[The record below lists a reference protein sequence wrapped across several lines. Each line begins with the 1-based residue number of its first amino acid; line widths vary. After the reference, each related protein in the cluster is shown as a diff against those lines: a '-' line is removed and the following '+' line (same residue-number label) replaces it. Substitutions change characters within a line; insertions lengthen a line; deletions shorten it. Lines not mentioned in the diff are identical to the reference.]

1 MYNTLQNIHTLL
13 KSRNS
18 NLLQRGSLLF
28 LRNNFNCF
36 NIRNANGNLKLDKF
50 QNFNNLN
57 FQRNLNNWSSFSRN
71 EKKIHINTINEIKD
85 FEDFEKL
92 LKEANSKKDNEPFK
106 EDLTKDNNIFNK
118 NENKEENEYIHRENE
133 TNEEENDN
141 YRNYIPPNPKIP
153 NKESKGPNNFL
164 PYLFMI
170 GFILFSTLNK
180 NENKDEIS
188 WQDFREKYLST
199 DSVKY
204 LEVCEGSYVNIHFK
218 PGLFENNSKGLK
230 DVIKRK
236 KRLCFTIGSIESFEK
251 KLDEAQDELG
261 IPSWK
266 RIPVIYSNNKV
277 SSNKFVDLLPTILFF
292 GCIWWASRNSGGKTP
307 TTMGPQGLFG
317 LSRSNARMYNQENQ
331 VKVKFKDIA
340 GMNEAKEEIMEFVK
354 ILKNPAS
361 FELLGAKMPKGAILS
376 GPPGTGKTLLAK
388 ATAGEAGVPFL
399 SVSGSEFVEMFVGV
413 GSSRV
418 RDLFANAKK
427 LAPCIIF
434 IDEIDAIG
442 RTRSRMTGIGGGND
456 ERENTLNQLLVE
468 MDGFDSS
475 DHVIVLAG
483 TNRPDV
489 LDPAL
494 MRPGRFDRH
503 VTIDKPDIQ
512 GRKDIFKVHL
522 KPITVDP
529 NENIDELCKKL
540 AALTPGFSG
549 ADIHSVCNEAA
560 LIAAREQNLSV
571 KRIHFEKAIERVI
584 GGLEKKSKLLNPKE
598 KKIVAYHEAGHAV
611 VGWFLEHASPLLKV
625 SIIPRGSSALGYA
638 QYIPKEHYLYSKEQ
652 LMDIICMSLG
662 GRCSEQLFFNK
673 ITTGAYDDL
682 QKVTQMAYSIVAQYG
697 MNKNLGN
704 VSYREEDGDPSFF
717 KPYSEETAKIID
729 KEVRDLVELAYERTL
744 NLLTE
749 KKDDVDRLAKLLLE
763 KEVIG
768 KDDVEKLLGKRPW
781 DDHSS
786 NFK

>member
-1 MYNTLQNIHTLL
+1 MFNSLQSVPSFL
-13 KSRNS
+13 KAKN
-18 NLLQRGSLLF
+18 NNLLLQRSTSLF
-28 LRNNFNCF
+28 FNNGCNQL
-36 NIRNANGNLKLDKF
+36 NANLNLKLNNLHSLNKNFIF
-50 QNFNNLN
+50 QRNFNN
-57 FQRNLNNWSSFSRN
+57 FSTLPKN
-71 EKKIHINTINEIKD
+71 GTINNINKINDKENKD
-85 FEDFEKL
+85 FEDFQKL
-92 LKEANSKKDNEPFK
+92 LRKT
-106 EDLTKDNNIFNK
+106 L
-118 NENKEENEYIHRENE
+118 KEENEPFEKGDSQKENIFDKE
-133 TNEEENDN
+133 EHDFEENDN
-141 YRNYIPPNPKIP
+141 EKNNETHNNNYKNNIPRNPNHK
-153 NKESKGPNNFL
+153 NNNEKKGPNPLLPFL
-164 PYLFMI
+164 LMTGFM
-170 GFILFSTLNK
+170 LFSSYTK

-204 LEVCEGSYVNIHFK
+204 LEVCDGSYVFIHFK
-218 PGLFENNSKGLK
+218 PELLENNSKSFK
-230 DVIKRK
+230 DIIKKR
-236 KRLCFTIGSIESFEK
+236 KRLCFTIGSVESFEK
-251 KLDEAQDELG
+251 NLENAQNELG
-261 IPSWK
+261 IPNWK
-266 RIPVIYSNNKV
+266 KIPVIYSNNKG
-277 SSNKFVDLLPTILFF
+277 SSNKLMDYLPTILIF

-307 TTMGPQGLFG
+307 TPMGPQGIFG
-317 LSRSNARMYNQENQ
+317 LSRSNARMYNQENK

-388 ATAGEAGVPFL
+388 ATAGEADVPFL

-512 GRKDIFKVHL
+512 GRKDIFRVHL
-522 KPITVDP
+522 KPITIDP
-529 NENIDELCKKL
+529 KENINDLSKKL
-540 AALTPGFSG
+540 ASLTPGFSG

-560 LIAAREQNLSV
+560 LIAAREQKSFV
-571 KRIHFEKAIERVI
+571 ERVDFEKAIERVI
-584 GGLEKKSKLLNPKE
+584 GGLEKKSKLLNPHE

-611 VGWFLEHASPLLKV
+611 VGWFLEYASPLLKV

-652 LMDIICMSLG
+652 LIDIICMALG
-662 GRCSEQLFFNK
+662 GRCSEQLFFDR
-673 ITTGAYDDL
+673 ITTGAHDDL

-697 MNKNLGN
+697 MNKSIGN
-704 VSYREEDGDPSFF
+704 ISFKEEGDSSFF
-717 KPYSEETAKIID
+717 KPYSEETAQIID
-729 KEVRDLVELAYERTL
+729 KEVRELVESAYERTYK
-744 NLLTE
+744 LLTE
-749 KKDDVDRLAKLLLE
+749 KKDDVDRLAKLLLI
-763 KEVIG
+763 K
-768 KDDVEKLLGKRPW
+768 KLE
-781 DDHSS
+781 
-786 NFK
+786 N

>member
-1 MYNTLQNIHTLL
+1 MFKEVFNEENQISNEDKPLNENYNEDFD
-13 KSRNS
+13 KK
-18 NLLQRGSLLF
+18 
-28 LRNNFNCF
+28 NNEPEDDNE
-36 NIRNANGNLKLDKF
+36 DKF
-50 QNFNNLN
+50 E
-57 FQRNLNNWSSFSRN
+57 RN
-71 EKKIHINTINEIKD
+71 D
-85 FEDFEKL
+85 
-92 LKEANSKKDNEPFK
+92 NSKNFK
-106 EDLTKDNNIFNK
+106 
-118 NENKEENEYIHRENE
+118 
-133 TNEEENDN
+133 
-141 YRNYIPPNPKIP
+141 NPKIP
-153 NKESKGPNNFL
+153 EKENKGPSPFL
-164 PYLFMI
+164 PYLLMI
-170 GFILFSTLNK
+170 GFLLFNTISK
-180 NENKDEIS
+180 NENRDEIS

-204 LEVCEGSYVNIHFK
+204 LEVVEGSYVYIHFK
-218 PGLFENNSKGLK
+218 PELFENNSKSIK
-230 DVIKRK
+230 DIVK
-236 KRLCFTIGSIESFEK
+236 KKKHLCFTIGSIESFEK
-251 KLDEAQDELG
+251 KLEDAQNELG

-266 RIPVIYSNNKV
+266 KIPVIYSNNKN
-277 SSNKFVDLLPTILFF
+277 SSNKFMDLLPTILFF

-307 TTMGPQGLFG
+307 TPMGPQGLFG
-317 LSRSNARMYNQENQ
+317 LSRSHARMYNQENQ

-468 MDGFDSS
+468 MDGFNSS

-512 GRKDIFKVHL
+512 GRKEIFKVHL

-529 NENIDELCKKL
+529 NENINELCKKL
-540 AALTPGFSG
+540 ASLTPGFSG

-560 LIAAREQNLSV
+560 LIAAREQKASV
-571 KRIHFEKAIERVI
+571 QRIHFEKAIERVI
-584 GGLEKKSKLLNPKE
+584 GGLEKKSKLLNPHE

-611 VGWFLEHASPLLKV
+611 VGWFLEYASPLLKV

-638 QYIPKEHYLYSKEQ
+638 QYIPKEHYLYSTEQ
-652 LMDIICMSLG
+652 LMDIMCMALG
-662 GRCSEQLFFNK
+662 GRCSEKLFFDK

-682 QKVTQMAYSIVAQYG
+682 QKVTQMAYSIVVQYG
-697 MNKNLGN
+697 MNKNIGN
-704 VSYREEDGDPSFF
+704 ISFKEEGSDPSFF
-717 KPYSEETAKIID
+717 KPYSEETAQMID
-729 KEVRDLVELAYERTL
+729 KEVRQLVESAYERTY
-744 NLLTE
+744 NLLSE
-749 KKDDVDRLAKLLLE
+749 KKEDVDKLAKLLLE

-768 KDDVEKLLGKRPW
+768 KDDVEKILGKRQW
-781 DDHSS
+781 DEHNTS
-786 NFK
+786 FEE

>member
-1 MYNTLQNIHTLL
+1 MQ
-13 KSRNS
+13 
-18 NLLQRGSLLF
+18 
-28 LRNNFNCF
+28 
-36 NIRNANGNLKLDKF
+36 
-50 QNFNNLN
+50 
-57 FQRNLNNWSSFSRN
+57 
-71 EKKIHINTINEIKD
+71 
-85 FEDFEKL
+85 
-92 LKEANSKKDNEPFK
+92 
-106 EDLTKDNNIFNK
+106 
-118 NENKEENEYIHRENE
+118 
-133 TNEEENDN
+133 
-141 YRNYIPPNPKIP
+141 
-153 NKESKGPNNFL
+153 
-164 PYLFMI
+164 
-170 GFILFSTLNK
+170 
-180 NENKDEIS
+180 
-188 WQDFREKYLST
+188 
-199 DSVKY
+199 Y
-204 LEVCEGSYVNIHFK
+204 LEVCDGSYVYIHFK
-218 PGLFENNSKGLK
+218 PGLFENKDSKGIK
-230 DVIKRK
+230 DLIKRK
-236 KRLCFTIGSIESFEK
+236 KHLCFTIGSVESFEK
-251 KLDEAQDELG
+251 KLEDAQNELG

-266 RIPVIYSNNKV
+266 KIPVIYSNNKN
-277 SSNKFVDLLPTILFF
+277 SSNKFMDLLPTILFF
-292 GCIWWASRNSGGKTP
+292 GCIWWASKNSGGRSP
-307 TTMGPQGLFG
+307 TTMGPQGGIFG
-317 LSRSNARMYNQENQ
+317 LSRSNARMYNQENK

-340 GMNEAKEEIMEFVK
+340 GMNEVKEEIMEFVK

-388 ATAGEAGVPFL
+388 ATAGEADVPFL

-512 GRKDIFKVHL
+512 GRKEIFKVHL
-522 KPITVDP
+522 KPITIDP
-529 NENIDELCKKL
+529 NENIDDLSNKL
-540 AALTPGFSG
+540 ASLTPGFSG
-549 ADIHSVCNEAA
+549 ADIHSACNEAA
-560 LIAAREQNLSV
+560 LIAAREQKLSV
-571 KRIHFEKAIERVI
+571 QKIDFEKAIERVI
-584 GGLEKKSKLLNPKE
+584 GGLEKKSKLLNPHE

-611 VGWFLEHASPLLKV
+611 VGWFLEYASPLLKV

-652 LMDIICMSLG
+652 LIDIICMSLG
-662 GRCSEQLFFNK
+662 GRCSEQLFFGR

-697 MNKNLGN
+697 MNKSIGN
-704 VSYREEDGDPSFF
+704 ISFKEENESSFF
-717 KPYSEETAKIID
+717 KPYSEKTAQMID
-729 KEVRDLVELAYERTL
+729 KEVRELVEACYKRTYD
-744 NLLTE
+744 LLTD
-749 KKDDVDRLAKLLLE
+749 KKEDIDKLAKLLLE

-768 KDDVEKLLGKRPW
+768 KEDVEKILGKRQW
-781 DDHSS
+781 DENDSKLEEKS
-786 NFK
+786 I